1 MRAADLVRLVPSAQ
15 RIARRYARDGSEA
28 QDLSQELLL
37 KLLQLDSDPRT
48 PIAYMHVVTRRLA
61 AQLRERERREAQV
74 AVESRRIRPPGGGGG
89 CTAGSPPSPSAAPTT
104 RSQTI
109 DALGSRVHIS
119 RDRRSA
125 RLSILQRRQARPTSE
140 ATPGRYNGVASR
152 AQVFMTCRCRPT
164 RARMSEV
171 GVTKPHPDASL

>member
-89 CTAGSPPSPSAAPTT
+89 GA
-104 RSQTI
+104 QL
-109 DALGSRVHIS
+109 DLHQALRRLPR
-119 RDRRSA
+119 RDRRLLTHWA
-125 RLSILQRRQARPTSE
+125 AGFTYHEIADRLDCRYSSVGKLVQRAKRRLV
-140 ATPGRYNGVASR
+140 ATMELPRERRS
-152 AQVFMTCRCRPT
+152 
-164 RARMSEV
+164 S
-171 GVTKPHPDASL
+171 